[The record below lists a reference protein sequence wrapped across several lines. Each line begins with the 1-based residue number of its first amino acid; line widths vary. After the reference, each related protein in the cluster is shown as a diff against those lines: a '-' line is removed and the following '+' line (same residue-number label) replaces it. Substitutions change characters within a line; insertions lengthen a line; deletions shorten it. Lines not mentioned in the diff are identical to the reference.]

1 MIIKQTLLFNTL
13 RDVSRTVWR
22 IYILILGYNQLK
34 WREKLLT
41 VKWTPVTSITL
52 GPSLKRKKKN
62 ACDFFTLF
70 ACCMKHWGK
79 VQSTLWNYKS
89 HFECNEANCCITFL
103 TTSYA
108 RVTKLEISC
117 SRGNILPRRTWLS
130 PSCTCSLS
138 APEIK
143 KKLQTK

>member
-1 MIIKQTLLFNTL
+1 M
-13 RDVSRTVWR
+13 
-22 IYILILGYNQLK
+22 
-34 WREKLLT
+34 EKLLT

-52 GPSLKRKKKN
+52 GPSLERKKKN
-62 ACDFFTLF
+62 ACDFFTHF
-70 ACCMKHWGK
+70 AWCMKHWGK
-79 VQSTLWNYKS
+79 VQSNLWNYKS
-89 HFECNEANCCITFL
+89 HFECNEANCWITFL

-143 KKLQTK
+143 KKKKQLLTKWCKGALWDIANQILGFCTTW